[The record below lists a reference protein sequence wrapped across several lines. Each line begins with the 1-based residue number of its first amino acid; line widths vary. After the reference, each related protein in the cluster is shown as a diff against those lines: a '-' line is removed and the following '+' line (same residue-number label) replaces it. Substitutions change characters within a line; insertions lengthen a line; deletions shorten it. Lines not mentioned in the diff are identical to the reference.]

1 MTRGFSD
8 RARSKGFKLREGRF
22 ILVVRKKFFA
32 MRVVRYWN
40 RLLREAVDAHSLEV
54 FKAKLDGA
62 LCNLV

>member
-1 MTRGFSD
+1 LTRGFSD

-62 LCNLV
+62 LSNLV